1 MARFVDTIDLAI
13 PCEQA
18 FDALVD
24 FSSTADWDPSV
35 ASAQRLDRG
44 PIAPG
49 SRFRVVVRAL
59 GVRSALDYEL
69 LVAERPHRIVL
80 RAQKGALTSL
90 DEITLAPRGG
100 GVRVTYD
107 ARLTLAGI
115 AQLADPLLGA
125 WFRRSGARSAEGL
138 RRAFPRAAERA
149 AQPPKPALASS
160 SSVSSRS
167 GTRAR
172 SRAHNRKVP
181 ASLR

>member
-1 MARFVDTIDLAI
+1 MARFVDTIDLEI
-13 PCEQA
+13 PCEEA

-24 FSSTADWDPSV
+24 FSRTADWDPSV
-35 ASAQRLDRG
+35 ESASRLDRG

-49 SRFRVVVRAL
+49 SRFRVVVRAF

-69 LVAERPHRIVL
+69 VVAERPHRIVL
-80 RAQKGALTSL
+80 RARKGALTSL
-90 DEITLAPRGG
+90 DEITLAPRGD

-107 ARLTLAGI
+107 ARITLAGI

-125 WFRRSGARSAEGL
+125 WFQRSGARSAEGL
-138 RRAFPRAAERA
+138 RRAFSRPAERTD
-149 AQPPKPALASS
+149 QEPARASS

-172 SRAHNRKVP
+172 SRAHSRKVP

>member
-1 MARFVDTIDLAI
+1 MARFVDTIDLEI
-13 PCEQA
+13 PCEEA

-24 FSSTADWDPSV
+24 FSRTADWDPSV
-35 ASAQRLDRG
+35 ESASRLDRG

-49 SRFRVVVRAL
+49 SRFRVVVKAF

-69 LVAERPHRIVL
+69 VVAERPHRIVL
-80 RAQKGALTSL
+80 RARKGALTSL
-90 DEITLAPRGG
+90 DEITLAPRGD

-107 ARLTLAGI
+107 ARITLAGI

-125 WFRRSGARSAEGL
+125 WFQRSGARSADGL
-138 RRAFPRAAERA
+138 RRALSRGTGRA
-149 AQPPKPALASS
+149 AQPAKKARASS

-172 SRAHNRKVP
+172 SRAHSKKVP